1 MGMYD
6 RVHVYKS
13 IELPEF
19 DGDHSEITWQTKD
32 FGRTLT
38 DFEIRA
44 DGRLY
49 MADPTYETSE
59 TDEDEFRPFNTEKV
73 DEKWFDIE
81 YHGIF
86 RFYKSFDDEW
96 VEFEAKFTDG
106 ELVQITRE
114 SRESRQI
121 RPWLT

>member
-1 MGMYD
+1 MYD
-6 RVHVYKS
+6 RVHVAEA

-19 DGDHSEITWQTKD
+19 DGDHSKITWQTKD
-32 FGRTLT
+32 LGHMMAH
-38 DFEIRA
+38 FEIRA

-49 MADPTYETSE
+49 MAGRTYETSE
-59 TDEDEFRPFNTEKV
+59 TNEDEFRPFDIEKV
-73 DEKWFDIE
+73 DEKWTDIG

-106 ELVQITRE
+106 ELVQITRQ
-114 SRESRQI
+114 SRESRQNS
-121 RPWLT
+121 PWLTQ